1 MSEFISDDELLEKEL
16 EKQIPEA
23 APASVEPATETTVT
37 KENPAEDSE
46 TKKDVNP
53 ASQYLGTKL
62 NHMPGES
69 PFADKEADK
78 KLVEEKRLSRI
89 GEKIGEN
96 ADIRE
101 GWIDVPRS
109 LLGERSV
116 FYPEDWRFRIRPATV
131 EAIRNWSTIDEESF
145 LSMDDVFTEVIKSCL
160 SIQTDTGLIP
170 CTNICSW
177 DRFFFLLLIRE
188 YTFVNGESKLEYED
202 DCIECGNPI
211 TFKLTSQSLMF
222 ELPDPDVM
230 KMYDQATRTWHIDPR
245 EYDVEADPIV
255 LYVPTLEKEAN
266 VKQWLIARQQE
277 NRNRKIDQVFLK
289 FVAWMAPKISKDA
302 QISNRQI
309 REIERTYKEWDID
322 MFGFMDEVIKNIIV
336 SPETSLTQQCPICG
350 EEVTSPI
357 RFPGKVSDLFN
368 VSNRRKKFGKK

>member
-1 MSEFISDDELLEKEL
+1 MKEFISDDELLENTLAE
-16 EKQIPEA
+16 QIPEVLPSHETA
-23 APASVEPATETTVT
+23 ESGVNNATE
-37 KENPAEDSE
+37 EEAAEE
-46 TKKDVNP
+46 QGPINP
-53 ASQYLGTKL
+53 ASQYIGQKL

-69 PFADKEADK
+69 PFVNKEADRK
-78 KLVEEKRLSRI
+78 MVEENKLSKI
-89 GEKIGEN
+89 GQKIGEN
-96 ADIRE
+96 MEIRD
-101 GWIDVPRS
+101 GWIDVPRA
-109 LLGERSV
+109 LLGERAV
-116 FYPEDWRFRIRPATV
+116 FYPEDWQFKIRPATV
-131 EAIRNWSTIDEESF
+131 EAIRNWSTIDEESY

-160 SIQTDTGLIP
+160 SIRTSEGLIP

-222 ELPDPDVM
+222 ELPDPEVM
-230 KMYDQATRTWHIDPR
+230 QMYDQATRSWHIDPR
-245 EYDVEADPIV
+245 EYDVEADPV
-255 LYVPTLEKEAN
+255 TLYIPTLEKESN

-289 FVAWMAPKISKDA
+289 FVAWLAPKISKDQTIA
-302 QISNRQI
+302 NRQI

-322 MFGFMDEVIKNIIV
+322 MFGFMDEVIKNVIV
-336 SPETSLTQQCPICG
+336 SPETSLTQRCPICG

-357 RFPGKVSDLFN
+357 RFPGKISDLFN